1 MPKYRVKYVY
11 ELWYDLDIEAENQE
25 EAERMFYS
33 GDYELSGIEPRL
45 MGGELQDSI
54 QIEELEE
61 ANA

>member
-11 ELWYDLDIEAENQE
+11 ERWYDLDIEAESQE

>member
-1 MPKYRVKYVY
+1 MPKYRIKYVY
-11 ELWYDLDIEAENQE
+11 ERWYDLDLEAENE
-25 EAERMFYS
+25 EEVERLFYS

-45 MGGELQDSI
+45 MGEELQDSI